1 MITTKQSSICKP
13 LIIYS
18 IMKIFSITILSLL
31 FLVSCKGDKK
41 EQQSK
46 KEIQQEETIQLSLEQ
61 VKNAGLIVGNPEER
75 NVKGIL
81 QLQGTVTVPPKSVVT
96 VSIPLGGYIKKTD
109 LMAGMHVKKGQL
121 LAVLEDMQY
130 IQLQQDYLTAKE
142 KFQLAKSEY
151 DRQKELNAKKASS
164 DKLFEQ
170 TATEMQTQRIYMS
183 SLAQKL
189 ALLNIN
195 VKTLTASNISK
206 TVAIVS
212 PINGLV
218 SKVNVNV
225 GKYMAPTDML
235 FELMDMSDIVLVM
248 NAFEKD
254 IYLLSTGQTVT
265 AFSNAN
271 PKKRY
276 SAKIS
281 YINQSLND
289 DRAAEVI
296 CKVNK
301 YDSSLIPG
309 LFMNAEA
316 EFENEK
322 AITVPEDAVVRW
334 QGKFFVFASVGN
346 NSYKMIAVE
355 PGTTSEG
362 YRQIKSSVI
371 NGSSK
376 IVTKNAY
383 TLLMTFMNG
392 GDE

>member
-1 MITTKQSSICKP
+1 
-13 LIIYS
+13 
-18 IMKIFSITILSLL
+18 MKIYIITILALL
-31 FLVSCKGDKK
+31 FLASCKGDKQ

-46 KEIQQEETIQLSLEQ
+46 KEIQEEETIQLSPEQ

-225 GKYMAPTDML
+225 GKYIAPTDML
-235 FELMDMSDIVLVM
+235 FELMDRSDIVLVM

-254 IYLLSTGQTVT
+254 IHLLSTGQTVT
-265 AFSNAN
+265 AFSNSN

-296 CKVNK
+296 CKVNT

-334 QGKFFVFASVGN
+334 QGKFFVFAAAGN
-346 NSYKMIAVE
+346 NRYKMVAVE

-362 YRQIKSSVI
+362 YRQIKSSLI
-371 NGSSK
+371 NASSK

>member
-1 MITTKQSSICKP
+1 
-13 LIIYS
+13 
-18 IMKIFSITILSLL
+18 MKTYIITILGLL
-31 FLVSCKGDKK
+31 LLVSCKADKK
-41 EQQSK
+41 EQESK
-46 KEIQQEETIQLSLEQ
+46 TETKQQESILLSPEQ
-61 VKNAGLIVGNPEER
+61 VRNAGLIVGNPEER

-96 VSIPLGGYIKKTD
+96 VSIPLGGYIRKTD

-254 IYLLSTGQTVT
+254 IHLLSVGQTVT

-281 YINQSLND
+281 YINKSLND

-296 CKVNK
+296 CRVNK

-309 LFMNAEA
+309 LFINAEA
-316 EFENEK
+316 EIENEK

-334 QGKFFVFASVGN
+334 QGKFFVFAATGN
-346 NSYKMIAVE
+346 NNYKMVAVE
-355 PGTTSEG
+355 PGTASEG
-362 YRQIKSSVI
+362 YRQIKSSLI
-371 NGSSK
+371 NASSK

-392 GDE
+392 GDQ

>member
-1 MITTKQSSICKP
+1 
-13 LIIYS
+13 
-18 IMKIFSITILSLL
+18 MKIYIITILALL
-31 FLVSCKGDKK
+31 FLASCKGDKQ

-46 KEIQQEETIQLSLEQ
+46 KEIQEEETIQLSPEQ

-195 VKTLTASNISK
+195 VKKLTASNISK

-225 GKYMAPTDML
+225 GKYIAPTDML
-235 FELMDMSDIVLVM
+235 FELMDRSDIVLVM

-254 IYLLSTGQTVT
+254 IHLLSTGQTVT

-289 DRAAEVI
+289 DHAAEVI
-296 CKVNK
+296 CKVNT

-334 QGKFFVFASVGN
+334 QGKFFVFAAAGN
-346 NSYKMIAVE
+346 NRYKMVAIE

-362 YRQIKSSVI
+362 YRQIKSSLI
-371 NGSSK
+371 NASSK

>member
-1 MITTKQSSICKP
+1 
-13 LIIYS
+13 
-18 IMKIFSITILSLL
+18 MKTYISVIFGLL
-31 FLVSCKGDKK
+31 FLVSCHDKK
-41 EQQSK
+41 EQQNTAEVK
-46 KEIQQEETIQLSLEQ
+46 NQENSIQLTAEQ
-61 VKNAGLIVGNPEER
+61 VKNAGLIIGTPEER
-75 NVKGIL
+75 TVKGIL
-81 QLQGTVTVPPKSVVT
+81 ELQGTVTVPPKSVVS

-109 LMAGMHVKKGQL
+109 LMAGMHVRKGQL
-121 LAVLEDMQY
+121 LAVVEDMQY

-164 DKLFEQ
+164 DKLYEQ

-189 ALLNIN
+189 SLLGIN
-195 VKTLTASNISK
+195 VKTLSASNISK
-206 TVAIVS
+206 TVRIVS

-218 SKVNVNV
+218 SRVNVNV
-225 GKYMAPTDML
+225 GKYIAPTDML
-235 FELMDMSDIVLVM
+235 FELLEMSDVVLVM

-254 IYLLSTGQTVT
+254 VHLLSVGQTVT
-265 AFSNAN
+265 AFTNAKRS
-271 PKKRY
+271 KKY
-276 SAKIS
+276 LAKIA

-289 DRAAEVI
+289 DRAAEVV
-296 CKVNK
+296 CKVNQ

-309 LFMNAEA
+309 LFINAEA

-334 QGKFFVFASVGN
+334 QGKFFVFAVTGN
-346 NSYKMIAVE
+346 NQYKMVAVE
-355 PGTTSEG
+355 PGTTTDG
-362 YRQIKSSVI
+362 FRQIKSSAI
-371 NGSSK
+371 DKSSK

-392 GDE
+392 GDQ

>member
-1 MITTKQSSICKP
+1 
-13 LIIYS
+13 
-18 IMKIFSITILSLL
+18 MKIYIITILALL
-31 FLVSCKGDKK
+31 FLASCKGDKQ

-46 KEIQQEETIQLSLEQ
+46 KEIQEEETIQLSPEQ

-225 GKYMAPTDML
+225 GKYIAPTDML
-235 FELMDMSDIVLVM
+235 FELMDRSDIVLVM

-254 IYLLSTGQTVT
+254 IHLLSTGQTVT
-265 AFSNAN
+265 AFSNSN

-296 CKVNK
+296 CKVNT

-334 QGKFFVFASVGN
+334 QGKFFVFAAAGN
-346 NSYKMIAVE
+346 NRYKMVAVE

-362 YRQIKSSVI
+362 YRQIKSSLI
-371 NGSSK
+371 NASSK

-392 GDE
+392 GDQ

>member
-1 MITTKQSSICKP
+1 
-13 LIIYS
+13 
-18 IMKIFSITILSLL
+18 MKIYSITILSLL

-41 EQQSK
+41 ESESK
-46 KEIQQEETIQLSLEQ
+46 TSMQQQESIQLTSEQ

-81 QLQGTVTVPPKSVVT
+81 QLQGTVTVPPKSVVS
-96 VSIPLGGYIKKTD
+96 VSIPLGGYIRKTD

-142 KFQLAKSEY
+142 KFQLAKSEF
-151 DRQKELNAKKASS
+151 DRQKELNEKKASS
-164 DKLFEQ
+164 DKLLEQ

-189 ALLNIN
+189 ALVNIN

-235 FELMDMSDIVLVM
+235 FELLDMSDIVLVM

-254 IYLLSTGQTVT
+254 IHLLSVGQTVT

-271 PKKRY
+271 KKKRY

-309 LFMNAEA
+309 LFINAEA

-334 QGKFFVFASVGN
+334 QGKFFVFAFTGN
-346 NSYKMIAVE
+346 NSYKMVAVE

-371 NGSSK
+371 NASSK

-392 GDE
+392 GDQ

>member
-1 MITTKQSSICKP
+1 
-13 LIIYS
+13 
-18 IMKIFSITILSLL
+18 MKIYIITILALL
-31 FLVSCKGDKK
+31 FLASCKGDKQ

-46 KEIQQEETIQLSLEQ
+46 KEIQEEETIQLSPEQ

-225 GKYMAPTDML
+225 GKYIAPTDML
-235 FELMDMSDIVLVM
+235 FELMDRSDIVLVM

-254 IYLLSTGQTVT
+254 IHLLSTGQTVT

-296 CKVNK
+296 CKVNT

-334 QGKFFVFASVGN
+334 QGKFFVFAAAGN
-346 NSYKMIAVE
+346 NRYKMVAVE

-362 YRQIKSSVI
+362 YRQIKSSLI
-371 NGSSK
+371 NASSK

>member
-1 MITTKQSSICKP
+1 MITTKRLLLFKP
-13 LIIYS
+13 LQIYNT
-18 IMKIFSITILSLL
+18 MKIYSITILSLL
-31 FLVSCKGDKK
+31 LLVSCKEDKK
-41 EQQSK
+41 EPQNKTEVNPENS
-46 KEIQQEETIQLSLEQ
+46 ITLTNDQ
-61 VKNAGLIVGNPEER
+61 VKNAGLVVGNPEEK

-81 QLQGTVTVPPKSVVT
+81 ELQGTVTVPPKSVVS
-96 VSIPLGGYIKKTD
+96 VSIPLGGYIRKTD
-109 LMAGMHVKKGQL
+109 LMAGMHIRKGQL
-121 LAVLEDMQY
+121 LAVVEDMQY

-170 TATEMQTQRIYMS
+170 TATEMQTQRIYMA

-206 TVAIVS
+206 TVAITS

-225 GKYMAPTDML
+225 GKYIAPTDML
-235 FELMDMSDIVLVM
+235 FELLEMSDIVLVM

-254 IYLLSTGQTVT
+254 IHLLSVGQTVT
-265 AFSNAN
+265 AFTNAKRS
-271 PKKRY
+271 KKY
-276 SAKIS
+276 TAKIA

-289 DRAAEVI
+289 DRAAEVV
-296 CKVNK
+296 CKVNQ
-301 YDSSLIPG
+301 YDSALIPG
-309 LFMNAEA
+309 LFINAEA
-316 EFENEK
+316 EYQNEK
-322 AITVPEDAVVRW
+322 AIAVPEDAVVRW
-334 QGKFFVFASVGN
+334 QGKFFVFAVTGN
-346 NSYKMIAVE
+346 NQYKMVAVE
-355 PGTTSEG
+355 PGTTTDG
-362 YRQIKSSVI
+362 FRQIKSSAI
-371 NGSSK
+371 DKSSK

-392 GDE
+392 GDQ

>member
-1 MITTKQSSICKP
+1 
-13 LIIYS
+13 
-18 IMKIFSITILSLL
+18 MKTYISTILGLL
-31 FLVSCKGDKK
+31 FLASCNGNKK
-41 EQQSK
+41 EQSNK
-46 KEIQQEETIQLSLEQ
+46 TEAKQENSIQLTAEQ
-61 VKNAGLIVGNPEER
+61 VKNAGIVVGNPEER
-75 NVKGIL
+75 TVKGIL

-96 VSIPLGGYIKKTD
+96 VSIPLGGYIRKTD
-109 LMAGMHVKKGQL
+109 LMAGMHVRKGQL

-195 VKTLTASNISK
+195 VKTLTSSNISK

-225 GKYMAPTDML
+225 GKYVAPTDML
-235 FELMDMSDIVLVM
+235 FELMETSDIVLVM

-254 IYLLSTGQTVT
+254 IHLLSVGQNVT
-265 AFSNAN
+265 AFTNAK
-271 PKKRY
+271 PSKKY
-276 SAKIS
+276 TAKIA

-296 CKVNK
+296 CKVNQ

-309 LFMNAEA
+309 LFINAEA

-322 AITVPEDAVVRW
+322 ATTVPEDAVVRW
-334 QGKFFVFASVGN
+334 QGRFFVFSLTGTN
-346 NSYKMIAVE
+346 NYKMIAVE
-355 PGTTSEG
+355 PGTTSDG
-362 YRQIKSSVI
+362 FRQIKSSAL
-371 NGSSK
+371 NASSK

-392 GDE
+392 GDQ